1 MITIEVPVKP
11 VRNLTMTSMVI
22 LDQNLLR
29 LVEVEV
35 DMTLIILT
43 GCVLDILRRHFQQ

>member
-29 LVEVEV
+29 LVEV
-35 DMTLIILT
+35 DSGHDPDPDHPDRLCIGLS
-43 GCVLDILRRHFQQ
+43 

>member
-1 MITIEVPVKP
+1 MITIEVPVKL

-29 LVEVEV
+29 LVEV
-35 DMTLIILT
+35 DMTLILILI
-43 GCVLDILRRHFQQ
+43 VLDFLRRHFQQ